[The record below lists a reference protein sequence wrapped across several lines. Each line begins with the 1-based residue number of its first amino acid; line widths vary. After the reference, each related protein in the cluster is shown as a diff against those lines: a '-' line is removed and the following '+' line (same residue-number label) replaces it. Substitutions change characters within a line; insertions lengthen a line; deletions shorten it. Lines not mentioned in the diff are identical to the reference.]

1 MFLHTESQTEGN
13 EDDDLELEL
22 AELELGMLNEETEI
36 PSSGVDSLPDTVNED
51 THEASSVEDVVDV
64 FKHMSLEPEQA

>member
-1 MFLHTESQTEGN
+1 MLLHTESQTEGN
-13 EDDDLELEL
+13 EDGELELEL
-22 AELELGMLNEETEI
+22 AELELGMLNEEVEI
-36 PSSGVDSLPDTVNED
+36 PSSGVDSLPHTVNED

>member
-1 MFLHTESQTEGN
+1 MFLYTESQTEGN

-36 PSSGVDSLPDTVNED
+36 PSSGVDSLPDTVNKD
-51 THEASSVEDVVDV
+51 RHEASSVEDVVDV